1 MKFFFP
7 KDDAFGLSSK
17 EDPVKSHKVIEVA
30 LKDASVFASAL
41 KAPVEFLFD
50 AKKYTF
56 HAQAALSA
64 TQKLMKVNCSG
75 SPLRSFADL
84 KEKLLETFKDYGNV
98 LDIVLYE
105 GDVAAE

>member
-75 SPLRSFADL
+75 FPPSFFCRFEG
-84 KEKLLETFKDYGNV
+84 KIVGNV
-98 LDIVLYE
+98 QRLWQCSGYCV
-105 GDVAAE
+105 V